1 LKPTRLVVVMAR
13 WPAPRRCKSRLAA
26 GGLGPARAARVQQR
40 LLGHVLAVLAQGTA
54 AVGARGRL
62 ALAGAGPAAA
72 ARLLPSG
79 QPLEAVTQGP
89 GGLGERMARQFMA
102 GLRQGYRQVV
112 LVGSD
117 LPLLTAPDLQLAFD
131 ALGDAPCVLGPAADG
146 GYWLVGLNRGANALF
161 AGIDWGGDRVLQQTL
176 ARADLLGLA
185 PVLLP
190 QQNDLD
196 TIGDLQ
202 AWR

>member
-1 LKPTRLVVVMAR
+1 MAR

-40 LLGHVLAVLAQGTA
+40 LLGHALAVLAQGTA
-54 AVGARGRL
+54 AVDARGRL

-72 ARLLPSG
+72 ARLLPRG

-102 GLRQGYRQVV
+102 GQRQGYRQIV

-131 ALGDAPCVLGPAADG
+131 ALGHAPCVLGPAADG
-146 GYWLVGLNRGANALF
+146 GYWLVGLTRAPSALF
-161 AGIDWGGDRVLQQTL
+161 AGIDWGGDSVLQQTL
-176 ARADLLGLA
+176 ARADQLGLA

-196 TIGDLQ
+196 TIVDLQ

>member
-40 LLGHVLAVLAQGTA
+40 LLGHALAVLAQGTA

-72 ARLLPSG
+72 ARLLPCG
-79 QPLEAVTQGP
+79 QSLEAVTQGR

-117 LPLLTAPDLQLAFD
+117 LPCLTAADLQLAFA
-131 ALGDAPCVLGPAADG
+131 ALGQAPCVLGPAADG
-146 GYWLVGLNRGANALF
+146 GYWLVGLNRGASALF

-176 ARADLLGLA
+176 ARADQLGLA

-190 QQNDLD
+190 QQSDLD
-196 TIGDLQ
+196 AIGDLLV
-202 AWR
+202 WR